1 MSLAPF
7 AAVPRS
13 LAPVAKFVS
22 RSRDWSMRLD
32 RFMLPQRRIKSMDV
46 YGKLMD
52 FAGLTVSAAELEY
65 SGHSWPAP
73 VAFVDLAATS
83 HETADIRLPPCPLIG
98 IGRADHP
105 LSVKLDTVVESRSEA
120 ALLAE
125 AVISQPLAAA
135 TLVQLLRLL
144 PSLSAEDGLTA
155 ESLAY
160 ATLQGSKAHR
170 DWIARR
176 KIPSGDLIR
185 GGVSLSRQGDDV
197 VAVLARPDAGNAI
210 DRPMRDALYEAF
222 ALVNMDRSITRI
234 TLRAEGKAF
243 SLGADLGEFGTTIDP
258 ATAHMI
264 RSRTLPAREALRC
277 ADRFAVE
284 IDGAAIGAGLELAA
298 FASRITATRRSWFQL
313 PELAMG
319 VLPGAGGCVSLTR
332 RIGRQRTA
340 LMVLSGRRIGAR
352 QALEW
357 GLVDALV
364 D

>member
-1 MSLAPF
+1 M
-7 AAVPRS
+7 
-13 LAPVAKFVS
+13 
-22 RSRDWSMRLD
+22 
-32 RFMLPQRRIKSMDV
+32 
-46 YGKLMD
+46 
-52 FAGLTVSAAELEY
+52 
-65 SGHSWPAP
+65 
-73 VAFVDLAATS
+73 
-83 HETADIRLPPCPLIG
+83 
-98 IGRADHP
+98 
-105 LSVKLDTVVESRSEA
+105 VESRPEA
-120 ALLAE
+120 AHLAK

-197 VAVLARPDAGNAI
+197 VAVLSRPDAGNAI
-210 DRPMRDALYEAF
+210 DQPMRDALYEAF

-234 TLRAEGKAF
+234 TLRAERKAF
-243 SLGADLGEFGTTIDP
+243 SLGADLGEFGTTTDP

-264 RSRTLPAREALRC
+264 RSRTLPAREALHC